1 VLFAPAAFTFV
12 AMKYIPAKTPRILK
26 WAYPNCIWQI
36 PNKENAVYLTFDDG
50 PTPEVTPWVLKQ
62 LEQYNA
68 KATFFLIGN
77 NVALYPEIV
86 EQIKTAGHSIGN
98 HSYNHENGWETDDQ
112 TYFNSMARTD
122 ELLGVDLLRPP
133 YGRIKKS
140 QIKVLKEKY
149 KIIMWDVLSAD
160 WMPENAPQ
168 KCITNVLENV
178 KSGSII
184 VFHDSQKAWPNL
196 KVALPE
202 VLRRLSQRGFSFKA
216 V

>member
-1 VLFAPAAFTFV
+1 
-12 AMKYIPAKTPRILK
+12 MKYVPAKTPRILK
-26 WAYPNCIWQI
+26 WAYPNCIWHL

-50 PTPEVTPWVLKQ
+50 PIPTVTPWVLEQ
-62 LEQYNA
+62 LAQFNV

-86 EQIKTAGHSIGN
+86 DQIKAAGHSIGN
-98 HSYNHENGWETDDQ
+98 HSYNHENGWETDDA
-112 TYFNSMARTD
+112 TYFESISKAD
-122 ELLGVDLLRPP
+122 ELLGVELLRPP

-160 WMPENAPQ
+160 WLVENTPE
-168 KCITNVLENV
+168 KCISNVLGSV

-184 VFHDSQKAWPNL
+184 VFHDSQKAWKNL

-202 VLRRLSQRGFSFKA
+202 VLKQLAERGFLFKPL
-216 V
+216 